1 MGTGV
6 TAVESGHQ
14 LNNLIVVSKCEFFQ
28 KEEFIKNMFVFGY
41 LESPK
46 HSFLDCIQIKLDK
59 IKEKSSK
66 KSSDTDY

>member
-1 MGTGV
+1 MGLASIRVQGGMGTGV

-41 LESPK
+41 LESP
-46 HSFLDCIQIKLDK
+46 
-59 IKEKSSK
+59 
-66 KSSDTDY
+66 